1 MHFSVLSV
9 RAVFVLL
16 TINTVLN
23 VLCDLVLYVAELVV
37 SSDEF
42 YCARYS
48 RVSVERIVV
57 VLTYDLVS
65 QFH

>member
-1 MHFSVLSV
+1 V

-23 VLCDLVLYVAELVV
+23 ILCNLVLHVAELVV
-37 SSDEF
+37 LSNKF

-57 VLTYDLVS
+57 VLTYNLV
-65 QFH
+65 F